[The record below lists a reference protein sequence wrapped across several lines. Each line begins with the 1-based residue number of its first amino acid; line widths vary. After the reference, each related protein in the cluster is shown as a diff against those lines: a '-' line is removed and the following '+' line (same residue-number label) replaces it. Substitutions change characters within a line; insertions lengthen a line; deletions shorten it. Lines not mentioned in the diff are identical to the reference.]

1 MNETRREPC
10 QQLKPKTKKG
20 KQIMENQNALVVQDN
35 SLVPLDKEVTDA
47 IIRDAESGRLF
58 AKPTDTAEFKIG
70 DEMVPRLIGRVLEVD
85 RYAGKW
91 DAGEM
96 TKLRN
101 FEDPED
107 LPEGYD
113 LRADVTILTPDFLTV
128 TISLPPSSYKFH
140 FANQVKRLTP
150 AGLSITD
157 MLCEFTVKT
166 VKGKAGIFP
175 VVVTKIVEPTPKPA
189 TAKPVNSLSPNAD
202 AVAEA
207 LERDITN
214 DEIPF

>member
-1 MNETRREPC
+1 
-10 QQLKPKTKKG
+10 
-20 KQIMENQNALVVQDN
+20 MENENALVVHETA
-35 SLVPLDKEVTDA
+35 LPALDQETVDVIVK
-47 IIRDAESGRLF
+47 DAEAGRLF

-70 DEMVPRLIGRVLEVD
+70 DEMVPRLVGRVLEVD

-96 TKLRN
+96 DKLRN
-101 FEDPED
+101 FENPED
-107 LPEGYD
+107 LPDGYD

-140 FANQVKRLTP
+140 FANQVKRLTR

-175 VVVTKIVEPTPKPA
+175 VVVTKVMEATPKSA
-189 TAKPVNSLSPNAD
+189 TAKPVNSLSPKAD
-202 AVAEA
+202 VVAEA
-207 LERDITN
+207 LERDIT
-214 DEIPF
+214 DDDIPF

>member
-1 MNETRREPC
+1 
-10 QQLKPKTKKG
+10 
-20 KQIMENQNALVVQDN
+20 MENENALIVHETA
-35 SLVPLDKEVTDA
+35 LPALDQETVDVIVK
-47 IIRDAESGRLF
+47 DAEAGRLF
-58 AKPTDTAEFKIG
+58 AKPTDTGEFKIG
-70 DEMVPRLIGRVLEVD
+70 DEMLPRLVGRVLEVD

-96 TKLRN
+96 DKLRN
-101 FEDPED
+101 FENPED
-107 LPEGYD
+107 LPDGYD

-140 FANQVKRLTP
+140 FANQVKRLTR

-175 VVVTKIVEPTPKPA
+175 VVITKVMEPAPKPA
-189 TAKPVNSLSPNAD
+189 AAKPITPVTPAAD
-202 AVAEA
+202 AVSDAMV
-207 LERDITN
+207 RDVT
-214 DEIPF
+214 DDQIPF